1 MDPVNLS
8 LIVAFG
14 AGALSFASP
23 CVLPLVPAY
32 VGHLTG
38 RSLGKEPDSGPRSAT
53 LAHALAF
60 VLGFSAIFI
69 VLGASVGLVG
79 FIVRDQLPWL
89 RWVGGAILVVMGLHV
104 AGVLRIP
111 ALYRELRLSFRPSR
125 RWGSLGQAPA
135 FAYLTGGKGAY
146 PRPGTQSAASPELGL
161 ASVAASFLVGGIFG
175 AGWTPC
181 IGPILGAILLYAST
195 TQTAWMGALLL
206 TAYSLGLGV
215 PFLITAFA
223 LDSAMGFLRRLN
235 RQGQVVE
242 WSSGALLV
250 GMGFVVMFNLIGRLA
265 SLFPTWIV

>member
-32 VGHLTG
+32 IGHLAG
-38 RSLGKEPDSGPRSAT
+38 RSVGKEPDAGQRSET
-53 LAHALAF
+53 LVHALAF
-60 VLGFSAIFI
+60 VLGFSAVFI

-79 FIVRDQLPWL
+79 FIVREQLPWL
-89 RWVGGAILVVMGLHV
+89 RWVGGTILVVMGLHV
-104 AGVLRIP
+104 SGVLRIP

-125 RWGSLGQAPA
+125 RFGVTS
-135 FAYLTGGKGAY
+135 
-146 PRPGTQSAASPELGL
+146 
-161 ASVAASFLVGGIFG
+161 SFLVGSIFG

-195 TQTAWMGALLL
+195 TQTVGQGALLL

-215 PFLITAFA
+215 PFLIAALA
-223 LDSAMGFLRRLN
+223 LDRVLGFLRRLN
-235 RQGQVVE
+235 RQAQLVE
-242 WSSGALLV
+242 WISGTLLV

-265 SLFPTWIV
+265 SIFPTWIV

>member
-1 MDPVNLS
+1 MP
-8 LIVAFG
+8 G
-14 AGALSFASP
+14 Q
-23 CVLPLVPAY
+23 
-32 VGHLTG
+32 
-38 RSLGKEPDSGPRSAT
+38 RSET

-60 VLGFSAIFI
+60 VLGFSAVFI

-79 FIVRDQLPWL
+79 FIVREQLPWL

-125 RWGSLGQAPA
+125 RFGV
-135 FAYLTGGKGAY
+135 
-146 PRPGTQSAASPELGL
+146 AS
-161 ASVAASFLVGGIFG
+161 SFLVGSIFG

-195 TQTAWMGALLL
+195 TQTVGQGALLL

-215 PFLITAFA
+215 PFLIAALA
-223 LDSAMGFLRRLN
+223 LDRVLGFLRRLN
-235 RQGQVVE
+235 RQAQLVE
-242 WSSGALLV
+242 WASGTLLV

-265 SLFPTWIV
+265 SSSPLGLSRRFRPGNPPCCQATCYAKGTRERRTAAAISSTGSPCASRSSHSALSGSVAERSKPLLWTKA

>member
-32 VGHLTG
+32 IGHLAG
-38 RSLGKEPDSGPRSAT
+38 RSVGKEPDAGQRSET
-53 LAHALAF
+53 LVHALAF
-60 VLGFSAIFI
+60 VLGFSAVFI

-79 FIVRDQLPWL
+79 FIVREQLPWL
-89 RWVGGAILVVMGLHV
+89 RWVGGVILVVMGLHV

-111 ALYRELRLSFRPSR
+111 ALYRDLRFTFRPSR
-125 RWGSLGQAPA
+125 RFGV
-135 FAYLTGGKGAY
+135 
-146 PRPGTQSAASPELGL
+146 AS
-161 ASVAASFLVGGIFG
+161 SFLVGSIFG

-195 TQTAWMGALLL
+195 TQTVGQGALLL

-215 PFLITAFA
+215 PFLIAALA
-223 LDSAMGFLRRLN
+223 LDRVLDFLRRVN
-235 RQGQVVE
+235 RQAQVVE
-242 WSSGALLV
+242 GTSGALLV
-250 GMGFVVMFNLIGRLA
+250 GMGFVVMFNLIGHLA

>member
-14 AGALSFASP
+14 AGVLSFASP

-32 VGHLTG
+32 IGHLAG
-38 RSLGKEPDSGPRSAT
+38 RSVGKEPDAGQRSET
-53 LAHALAF
+53 LVHALAF
-60 VLGFSAIFI
+60 VLGFSAVFI

-79 FIVRDQLPWL
+79 FIVREQLPWL

-125 RWGSLGQAPA
+125 RFGV
-135 FAYLTGGKGAY
+135 
-146 PRPGTQSAASPELGL
+146 AS
-161 ASVAASFLVGGIFG
+161 SFLVGSIFG

-195 TQTAWMGALLL
+195 TQTVGQGALLL
-206 TAYSLGLGV
+206 TSYSLGLGV
-215 PFLITAFA
+215 PFLIAALA
-223 LDSAMGFLRRLN
+223 LDRVLGFLRRLN
-235 RQGQVVE
+235 RQAQLVE
-242 WSSGALLV
+242 WASGALLV

-265 SLFPTWIV
+265 SIFPTWIV

>member
-1 MDPVNLS
+1 MDPVHLS

-32 VGHLTG
+32 IGHLAG
-38 RSLGKEPDSGPRSAT
+38 RSVGKEPDAGQRSET

-60 VLGFSAIFI
+60 VLGFSAVFI

-79 FIVRDQLPWL
+79 FIVREQLPWL

-111 ALYRELRLSFRPSR
+111 ALYRELRFPFRPSR
-125 RWGSLGQAPA
+125 RLGM
-135 FAYLTGGKGAY
+135 
-146 PRPGTQSAASPELGL
+146 AS
-161 ASVAASFLVGGIFG
+161 SFLVGSIFG

-195 TQTAWMGALLL
+195 TQTVGQGTLLL
-206 TAYSLGLGV
+206 TAYSLGLGM
-215 PFLITAFA
+215 PFLIAALA
-223 LDSAMGFLRRLN
+223 LDRVLDFLRRLN
-235 RQGQVVE
+235 RQAQLVE
-242 WSSGALLV
+242 WTSGALLA

>member
-32 VGHLTG
+32 IGHLAG
-38 RSLGKEPDSGPRSAT
+38 RSVGKEPDAGQRSET
-53 LAHALAF
+53 LVHALAF
-60 VLGFSAIFI
+60 VLGFSAVFI

-79 FIVRDQLPWL
+79 FVVREQLPWL

-104 AGVLRIP
+104 SGVLRIP

-125 RWGSLGQAPA
+125 RFGV
-135 FAYLTGGKGAY
+135 
-146 PRPGTQSAASPELGL
+146 AS
-161 ASVAASFLVGGIFG
+161 SFLVGSIFG

-195 TQTAWMGALLL
+195 TQTVGQGALLL

-215 PFLITAFA
+215 PFLIAALA
-223 LDSAMGFLRRLN
+223 LDRVLGFLRRLN
-235 RQGQVVE
+235 RQAQLVE
-242 WSSGALLV
+242 WTSGALLV

-265 SLFPTWIV
+265 SLFPTWII

>member
-32 VGHLTG
+32 IGHLAG
-38 RSLGKEPDSGPRSAT
+38 RSVGKEPDARQRSET

-60 VLGFSAIFI
+60 VLGFSAVFI

-79 FIVRDQLPWL
+79 FIVREQLPWL

-125 RWGSLGQAPA
+125 RFGV
-135 FAYLTGGKGAY
+135 
-146 PRPGTQSAASPELGL
+146 AS
-161 ASVAASFLVGGIFG
+161 SFLVGSIFG

-195 TQTAWMGALLL
+195 TQTVGQGALLL
-206 TAYSLGLGV
+206 TSYSLGLGV
-215 PFLITAFA
+215 PFLIAALA
-223 LDSAMGFLRRLN
+223 LDRVLGFLRRLN
-235 RQGQVVE
+235 RQAQLVE
-242 WSSGALLV
+242 WTSGALLV
-250 GMGFVVMFNLIGRLA
+250 GMGFVVIFNLIGRLA